1 MITCDEVYVGCREW
15 FKLSAC
21 ADEGG
26 EPSEDMLCVFF
37 FKKKI
42 YKICNKTEFFKE

>member
-1 MITCDEVYVGCREW
+1 MITSDEVYGGCREW

-37 FKKKI
+37 YLI
-42 YKICNKTEFFKE
+42 LHKICNKTEFFKE